1 MNDLFLREFMV
12 DLGFEGAYKVIE
24 YETCHVRAK
33 NVQVYLRREFDD
45 AGRAMK
51 EYAVIALRDRGEA
64 ADPTYRRSLVLV
76 RKGNDLTP
84 LPEVCGDLLTVLQ
97 PRGDHFAYY
106 VFASTEICRDMRSIS
121 EETTSPEQALAESI
135 ASDEDDSQACP
146 CVVDE
151 TTHLH
156 EDTEQTGE
164 AASPPAWWEV
174 LDTPQS
180 SAA

>member
-1 MNDLFLREFMV
+1 MV
-12 DLGFEGAYKVIE
+12 DLGFEGAYKAVD

-33 NVQVYLRREFDD
+33 DVQVFLRREFDD

-51 EYAVIALRDRGEA
+51 EYAVIAVRDRGEA
-64 ADPTYRRSLVLV
+64 ADPRYRRSLVLV

-84 LPEVCGDLLTVLQ
+84 LPEACGELLTVLQ

-106 VFASTEICRDMRSIS
+106 VFASTEKCRDMRSIS
-121 EETTSPEQALAESI
+121 EETTSPESAVAGSI
-135 ASDEDDSQACP
+135 PSDEGDCQACP
-146 CVVDE
+146 CVYDE

-156 EDTEQTGE
+156 EDMEQSGEE
-164 AASPPAWWEV
+164 AAPLAWWEV